1 MISNPPVGKA
11 CETTA
16 LLVPSKDL
24 AFKPL
29 VDMLKVWDFY
39 NLVAKTL
46 KMKIKGAGK
55 ERWCYDHGK
64 PIVVPMQKEGGE
76 ICERCDI
83 VGNELGVCPVIISLI
98 NLEF

>member
-1 MISNPPVGKA
+1 MYRFLHEHSDKNYFVISNPPVGKA

-16 LLVPSKDL
+16 LLVPSEDL

-46 KMKIKGAGK
+46 KIKIKGAGK
-55 ERWCYDHGK
+55 ERWCYDHG
-64 PIVVPMQKEGGE
+64 EAD
-76 ICERCDI
+76 CRAHTERRWRDLREMRHCRQ
-83 VGNELGVCPVIISLI
+83 
-98 NLEF
+98 